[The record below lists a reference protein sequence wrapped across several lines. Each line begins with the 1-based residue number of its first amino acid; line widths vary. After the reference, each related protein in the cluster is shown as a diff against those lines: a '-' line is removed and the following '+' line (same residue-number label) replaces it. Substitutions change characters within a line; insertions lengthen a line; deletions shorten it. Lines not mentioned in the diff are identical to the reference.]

1 MVLRALALLTFWI
14 LLCGSELRA
23 QTVNSGFV
31 YGGATFGK
39 RRMDGAGRFGA
50 GLDFRLGPRLDLGGE
65 LGTIH
70 KGDVGILASANLT
83 YHMAP
88 QRHREWDPFL
98 TGGVSAAR
106 ISGVG
111 GLYVN
116 LGAGAN
122 YWVRRRVA
130 FRGEF
135 RGYPGGQDLG
145 GFAEFRF
152 GVTFR
157 P

>member
-1 MVLRALALLTFWI
+1 MSSRALVVLALWVFFGGSG
-14 LLCGSELRA
+14 LLA
-23 QTVNSGFV
+23 QPVNSGFV

-39 RRMDGAGRFGA
+39 RVDGAGRFGA
-50 GLDFRLGPRLDLGGE
+50 GLDFRLTPQVDLGGE

-70 KGDVGILASANLT
+70 KRDVGILASVNLT
-83 YHMAP
+83 YHFTR
-88 QRHREWDPFL
+88 QRYREWDPFL
-98 TGGVSAAR
+98 TGGVTGAR

-111 GLYVN
+111 GLYINV
-116 LGAGAN
+116 GTGVN
-122 YWVRRRVA
+122 YWFRPRLA

-135 RGYPGGQDLG
+135 KGYPGGQDLG

-152 GVTFR
+152 GLTFR